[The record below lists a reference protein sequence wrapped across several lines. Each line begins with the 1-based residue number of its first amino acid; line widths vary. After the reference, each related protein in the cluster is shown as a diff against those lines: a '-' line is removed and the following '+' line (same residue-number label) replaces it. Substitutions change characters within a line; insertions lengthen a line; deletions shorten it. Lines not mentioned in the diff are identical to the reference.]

1 MNIYELENWM
11 NKNYSDNLFRRD
23 IVDMMFDNLL
33 HKLREKDIKIK
44 NEEQF
49 YKDFLIYL
57 IKFSN

>member
-1 MNIYELENWM
+1 MNIYELHNWM

-33 HKLREKDIKIK
+33 HKLKEKGIQIK